1 MLAYSLS
8 LQAFVWK
15 YISLGICHFITIYPT
30 IPSATSR
37 EIAQGEGFSSQISIN
52 P

>member
-15 YISLGICHFITIYPT
+15 CIWLEICYFITIYPS
-30 IPSATSR
+30 ILSAISR
-37 EIAQGEGFSSQISIN
+37 EVVHGEGFSSQTSIA
-52 P
+52 